1 MSASYG
7 VGSAVKRAKRAA
19 TVLGVVLIAM
29 IVALAG
35 CVSAPDPAP
44 VSLILDMQAEALTR
58 ARANTTRNL
67 TTLAGRLKAENAAR
81 IEARFVARLGV
92 ESRPT
97 DEVLAEVAARD
108 AALAASASEVDA
120 ALAKALA
127 DENFDAAEAA
137 NGVAQDYVDE
147 ITERQRAEAKLRAM
161 LGVKP
166 R

>member
-1 MSASYG
+1 ML
-7 VGSAVKRAKRAA
+7 RIMLAA
-19 TVLGVVLIAM
+19 
-29 IVALAG
+29 IVALGA
-35 CVSAPDPAP
+35 CATPPSPEATAQVS
-44 VSLILDMQAEALTR
+44 VLLDMQAEALTR

-108 AALAASASEVDA
+108 TALAASAAEVDA

>member
-1 MSASYG
+1 MRHLIG
-7 VGSAVKRAKRAA
+7 VAVLLLGGCA
-19 TVLGVVLIAM
+19 TPPSPEATAQVSVL
-29 IVALAG
+29 
-35 CVSAPDPAP
+35 
-44 VSLILDMQAEALTR
+44 LDMQAEALAR
-58 ARANTTRNL
+58 ARRNTTANL
-67 TTLAGRLKAENAAR
+67 TTLANRLKAENAAR
-81 IEARFVARLGV
+81 IEARFVARLGTD
-92 ESRPT
+92 SRPT

-108 AALAASASEVDA
+108 AALSASAAEVDA